1 MPDIELSRL
10 WDETGNF
17 IAKGE
22 GGYVIVASG
31 TTMAYYPVDFNG
43 NLNNDNQI
51 VVDSEQLAKVAMMFW
66 RPDANPE
73 SIHLWLAWLKSEG
86 MNIKVADKDLS
97 SNLLQ
102 FRSANKERLFAIA
115 QSIVAGEKKPSP
127 PAAGHVVTVR
137 VKPKTKTKPIH
148 KNSAVVGTAVATPIL
163 AALSAVYHLLPAP
176 VGTAIVGIIAFVLS
190 VVEHTNYKQLVEE
203 VER

>member
-1 MPDIELSRL
+1 MSELNKL

-22 GGYVIVASG
+22 GGYVIVANS
-31 TTMAYYPVDFNG
+31 TTTSYYPIDFNG
-43 NLNNDNQI
+43 NLNNNNQI
-51 VVDSEQLAKVAMMFW
+51 VVDSESLAKVAMMFW
-66 RPDANPE
+66 RPDACKE

-86 MNIKVADKDLS
+86 IDLKTADKDLS

-102 FRSANKERLFAIA
+102 FRSAEKERLFAIA
-115 QSIVAGEKKPSP
+115 QSIVADEKKPSP
-127 PAAGHVVTVR
+127 AGHVITVR

-163 AALSAVYHLLPAP
+163 AALSSVYHLLPAP

-190 VVEHTNYKQLVEE
+190 IIEHTSYKQIIEE